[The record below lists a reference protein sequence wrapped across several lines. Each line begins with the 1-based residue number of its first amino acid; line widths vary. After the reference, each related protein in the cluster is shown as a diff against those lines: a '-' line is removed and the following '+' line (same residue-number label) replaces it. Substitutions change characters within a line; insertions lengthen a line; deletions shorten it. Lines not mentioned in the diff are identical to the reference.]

1 LELRQQQDRY
11 ETERLAQSGEQAAQR
26 QDLQALNRL
35 RDLARRQNEMSEKLK
50 ELEAALRQAQSEQEN
65 QEIAR
70 ELKRL
75 REEQLDSLRD
85 VDELSQRME
94 RPENR
99 QRMADSREQLQQS
112 RSNIRRS
119 AEELE
124 QGMVSRAITSA
135 TRAGRELE
143 QMQDE
148 FRRRTSG
155 QFAEQMR
162 DMREQARR
170 LDERQRQIA
179 EELRR
184 QAESDQKLLAD
195 SGTNAEL
202 AEQIDRQKENTQEL
216 IEQMK
221 TTSQDA
227 ETSEPLLSRK
237 LYDTV
242 RQASTDNVD
251 RALEIAGELLRRDFL
266 PQARQLERQAAEGIE
281 QLRKGVE
288 EGAASVLG
296 DEAEALRLAQQQLD
310 ELIRQVDD
318 EMARAGVAGRRRPGD
333 PNDPL
338 GATQDQQRRA
348 DARSAPPGQ
357 GQAGDPN
364 QAAETETDQQRR
376 ADARSRQQGQRGQAQ
391 RSTPQDGQPSTDS
404 SEARDSTADSAQQPG
419 SQSDRPQRPD
429 ARNATTEA
437 GGRNDPTG
445 RGGGERLIDQSGGP
459 DFSGPLTGDDFTD
472 WSDRMRDVEE
482 MLTSPTLRNEVAR
495 VRDRARSMRAEFK
508 RCGAEP
514 QWDLVREQII
524 RPLTE
529 LSKNLGDELAKLQ
542 SDESLVP
549 IDRDPVPD
557 RFTELVRRYYE
568 NLGGGD

>member
-1 LELRQQQDRY
+1 
-11 ETERLAQSGEQAAQR
+11 
-26 QDLQALNRL
+26 
-35 RDLARRQNEMSEKLK
+35 
-50 ELEAALRQAQSEQEN
+50 
-65 QEIAR
+65 
-70 ELKRL
+70 
-75 REEQLDSLRD
+75 
-85 VDELSQRME
+85 
-94 RPENR
+94 
-99 QRMADSREQLQQS
+99 
-112 RSNIRRS
+112 
-119 AEELE
+119 
-124 QGMVSRAITSA
+124 MVSRAITSA

-143 QMQDE
+143 QMRDE

-155 QFAEQMR
+155 QFTEQMR
-162 DMREQARR
+162 DMREQARG

-195 SGTNAEL
+195 SGANAEL
-202 AEQIDRQKENTQEL
+202 AEQIDRQKESTQEL

-227 ETSEPLLSRK
+227 ETSEPLLSKK

-242 RQASTDNVD
+242 RQAGTDNVD

-266 PQARQLERQAAEGIE
+266 PQARQIERQASEGIE

-288 EGAASVLG
+288 EAAAGVLG
-296 DEAEALRLAQQQLD
+296 DEAEAIRLARQQID

-318 EMARAGVAGRRRPGD
+318 EMARAGAAGRQRPGD
-333 PNDPL
+333 SNDPF
-338 GATQDQQRRA
+338 GAIQDQQRRA
-348 DARSAPPGQ
+348 DARSAPRGQ
-357 GQAGDPN
+357 GQPGDPN
-364 QAAETETDQQRR
+364 QAADAEASQQRL
-376 ADARSRQQGQRGQAQ
+376 ADARSGRQGQRP
-391 RSTPQDGQPSTDS
+391 TTQDGQSYTDGP
-404 SEARDSTADSAQQPG
+404 EARNSTADSAQQPG
-419 SQSDRPQRPD
+419 SQGDLAQRPD
-429 ARNATTEA
+429 GRNPTTEA
-437 GGRNDPTG
+437 GGRDDPTG
-445 RGGGERLIDQSGGP
+445 WGGGERLIDQRSGP
-459 DFSGPLTGDDFTD
+459 DFAGPLTGNDFRD

-482 MLTSPTLRNEVAR
+482 MLTRPTLRNEVAR

-508 RCGAEP
+508 RHGAEP

-529 LSKNLGDELAKLQ
+529 LSKNLSDELAKLQ